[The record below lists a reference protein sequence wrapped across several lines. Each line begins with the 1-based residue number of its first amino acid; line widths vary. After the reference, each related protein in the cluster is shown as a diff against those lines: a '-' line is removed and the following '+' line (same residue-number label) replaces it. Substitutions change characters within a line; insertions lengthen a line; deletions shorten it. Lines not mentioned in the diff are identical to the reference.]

1 MIPAIVGNWWA
12 VVVRGLIAIGL
23 GVVTLM
29 WPAVTVG
36 ALVLLF
42 GFYALLDGVFSFI
55 AAFKASRHHERWGY
69 LLGEGIVGVLAG
81 VLTFAWPAITT
92 IALVYMVAA
101 WAVVTGVLEIAAA
114 FRLRKHIAGEIL
126 LAIAGVVS
134 IAFGIMLVAAPLAGV
149 LVIAVWIG
157 IYELIFGGTMLALGL
172 RLRRWSQRPLAT
184 SAVSG
189 LS

>member
-1 MIPAIVGNWWA
+1 LIPAIVGNWWA
-12 VVVRGLIAIGL
+12 VVLRGLIAIGL
-23 GVVTLM
+23 GIVTLM
-29 WPAVTVG
+29 WPGVTIG

-42 GFYALLDGVFSFI
+42 GLYALLDGIFSFV

-81 VLTFAWPAITT
+81 ILTFAWPAITVL
-92 IALVYMVAA
+92 ALVYMVAA

-114 FRLRKHIAGEIL
+114 FRLRRHIAGEIL

-134 IAFGIMLVAAPLAGV
+134 IAFGILLVIAPIAGV

-157 IYELIFGGTMLALGL
+157 VYELIFGVTMLALGL
-172 RLRRWSQRPLAT
+172 RLRKWSQRPPLTA
-184 SAVSG
+184 AAAG
-189 LS
+189 IP